1 MVLESWYYTR
11 EVVQRYSRNLR
22 HNSREFPTG
31 CCWVPIPQ
39 KAAEEVLE
47 AWYYTRRWSGSG
59 PGGLVLD
66 VGVRSGPG
74 GLVLHQ
80 GGWDRSDPRG
90 GNWIPGNSRLCSSVQ
105 IPQNMARLNQYQR
118 LLGAS
123 IPMGSVIYTRV
134 AWVTASDWNT
144 GAQSSHGVIN
154 LHFVYTLSL
163 FSLFILCHCLVC
175 LYRHVYLLVYNK
187 VTLVTP
193 MPTRR

>member
-11 EVVQRYSRNLR
+11 RVVQQYSRNSL
-22 HNSREFPTG
+22 HNSREFLTG
-31 CCWVPIPQ
+31 CCWAPIPQ
-39 KAAEEVLE
+39 KAAEEVHE
-47 AWYYTRRWSGSG
+47 AWNYTRRWC
-59 PGGLVLD
+59 
-66 VGVRSGPG
+66 RSGPG
-74 GLVLHQ
+74 NLVLHQ

-105 IPQNMARLNQYQR
+105 IPQNMATTESIPT

-144 GAQSSHGVIN
+144 GAQSSHAVIN

-175 LYRHVYLLVYNK
+175 LYRPVDLLVYNK

-193 MPTRR
+193 MPMRR

>member
-11 EVVQRYSRNLR
+11 RVVQRYSRSSR

-31 CCWVPIPQ
+31 CCWAPIPQ

-47 AWYYTRRWSGSG
+47 AWYYTRHWR
-59 PGGLVLD
+59 
-66 VGVRSGPG
+66 RSGPG

-105 IPQNMARLNQYQR
+105 IPLRIWRRLNQYQR

-134 AWVTASDWNT
+134 AWVTAAT
-144 GAQSSHGVIN
+144 GILVLKVHTGSLTLTFG
-154 LHFVYTLSL
+154 YTLSL
-163 FSLFILCHCLVC
+163 F
-175 LYRHVYLLVYNK
+175 
-187 VTLVTP
+187 
-193 MPTRR
+193 